1 VKLIVGLGNPG
12 PQYEKTRHNVGAM
25 VVDVLVASAG
35 ERWKVHKKSGAQVA
49 TARLA
54 GEPVLIARP
63 TTYMNT
69 SGQQV
74 GPLAKFYSVA
84 PEDLIVVHDEL
95 DIDFGLVRLK
105 RGGGE
110 ADTTACGRSARCS
123 ALAITCGSAWASAG
137 LRGGRIR
144 LTSCSNRFPPRQRPT
159 SDFSSE
165 TARKRPRSWSG
176 RA

>member
-1 VKLIVGLGNPG
+1 MKLIVGLGNPG
-12 PQYEKTRHNVGAM
+12 PNTRRPGTT
-25 VVDVLVASAG
+25 SA
-35 ERWKVHKKSGAQVA
+35 RWSSTSWSPRRVSGGRCTKSGAQVA

-74 GPLAKFYSVA
+74 GPLAKVLFRGARRSDRRTTSSISTSVSSGSNA
-84 PEDLIVVHDEL
+84 VAV
-95 DIDFGLVRLK
+95 K
-105 RGGGE
+105 

-123 ALAITCGSAWASAG
+123 ALRDYLRVRLGIGRPPGRQDPADFVIKPFPAAAKADVGLLIGNGAEAAG
-137 LRGGRIR
+137 
-144 LTSCSNRFPPRQRPT
+144 
-159 SDFSSE
+159 
-165 TARKRPRSWSG
+165 SWSG